1 MSSWEKFSSE
11 IVEGKKKPALDPVG
25 QEDAD
30 INNDGKED
38 ETDSY
43 LKNRRRVRSRIIR
56 KEDYENIE
64 EKAVSKAQQRFFGMV
79 RAAQKGEMEDPSP
92 EVSKAAASMSKS
104 DVKDFAKTKHAK
116 LPEKKETKEE
126 TSLVADIV
134 ENLRAQ
140 RLKRQ
145 AKRQERDRRLNAGKA
160 QQFVNDLVKGP
171 NPSRGKSKRVEVK
184 APANVKASKKVSEK
198 VAKKLQ
204 NRADSGGVEGE
215 IAAKMLQKR
224 GTQLTAKQQA
234 DLDFKREKEAAIDRR
249 NTERQEDQR
258 ASTKARQQEVRRAQ
272 NQERTRRKERQED
285 KAERRKEKAAASK
298 AADRDDFIKKEAEKN
313 YRIAKA
319 KEAEKGAVL
328 PAVKKEL
335 GDAIKKAGSRPASDQ
350 ANTGAQATRVVD
362 TAGDVVGGI
371 ARAVKKGIDAKRA
384 SKKEVERIEK
394 DDEIRKKAESDAKK
408 AYGKSLRNKAEGDAK
423 KDMKSDDDKFG
434 DNKPKAQGK
443 SGEETLDNLLKD
455 KEGFK
460 DMKDAQK
467 STDPYPK
474 GKGRSDVVKAKGVGA
489 EGSVRSKGGDV
500 GAEGAKG
507 TKLKGSRDGDRPAL
521 PSKESRVGKL
531 ARRVAGDAAGKI
543 AKVAADTA
551 ISRFRK
557 RNQKALPP
565 PGGVNKPVVQKE
577 KPKETSAKGMSTSDV
592 ADRARKDLKFRR
604 QQIDLRQ
611 EYEFSD
617 WRSELNESFFL
628 QEIEDIENN
637 GLHSNIK
644 KLIDISKKK
653 NKIEINPALGE
664 GALPVKPIIGSFAQG
679 EAGKGDSN
687 RTMGDVAKRRIR
699 RKLVDWASQKAGEKA
714 EDVVKDILSKKKEG
728 EEVKE
733 GLGLSVARALDKTNP
748 PLGRPSRRR
757 SVSNALKMREIDR
770 DSKRNKKRKF
780 SGRASV
786 AEDTE
791 VKEDWQKVNRKDKTD
806 GLSQKAVDAYR
817 KENPGSKL
825 QTAVTEKK
833 PTGKRADRRKS
844 FCRRMKGMKAKL
856 TSKKTSR
863 DPDSRINK
871 ALRRWN
877 CN

>member
-79 RAAQKGEMEDPSP
+79 RATQKGEMENPSP

-126 TSLVADIV
+126 TSLVDDIV

-145 AKRQERDRRLNAGKA
+145 AKRQVAQAKQARRTSAYKNKTIDDLLTKGK
-160 QQFVNDLVKGP
+160 VNDAA
-171 NPSRGKSKRVEVK
+171 GKSKRVEVK
-184 APANVKASKKVSEK
+184 APANVKGGAKKSSGEPDLDTVTGRAEERRRASKASAE
-198 VAKKLQ
+198 L
-204 NRADSGGVEGE
+204 R
-215 IAAKMLQKR
+215 
-224 GTQLTAKQQA
+224 
-234 DLDFKREKEAAIDRR
+234 
-249 NTERQEDQR
+249 RQEDR
-258 ASTKARQQEVRRAQ
+258 TKRSGLAAQ
-272 NQERTRRKERQED
+272 LRGERTR
-285 KAERRKEKAAASK
+285 
-298 AADRDDFIKKEAEKN
+298 KKEAQTAAAERAASRDAAARENEVK
-313 YRIAKA
+313 RARELKSAKIDA
-319 KEAEKGAVL
+319 KSKQDAAFADTLKKEVGDGLDRAGSRA
-328 PAVKKEL
+328 AVKKDDTGGQALRNLEVG
-335 GDAIKKAGSRPASDQ
+335 GDLVGGLAKGLVGGAMAKRKAKKDRLDDLKKRREVDKAGRA
-350 ANTGAQATRVVD
+350 
-362 TAGDVVGGI
+362 AG
-371 ARAVKKGIDAKRA
+371 KRF
-384 SKKEVERIEK
+384 
-394 DDEIRKKAESDAKK
+394 DMGKKAEVDAK
-408 AYGKSLRNKAEGDAK
+408 ADME
-423 KDMKSDDDKFG
+423 KDKD
-434 DNKPKAQGK
+434 
-443 SGEETLDNLLKD
+443 DNLTKFLN
-455 KEGFK
+455 
-460 DMKDAQK
+460 QK
-467 STDPYPK
+467 PPKSVTDPYK
-474 GKGRSDVVKAKGVGA
+474 DGKGRSDVVKAGGIGA
-489 EGSVRSKGGDV
+489 EGSVRSKGGSMS
-500 GAEGAKG
+500 GEGSKG
-507 TKLKGSRDGDRPAL
+507 TAIPGSTPKPAL
-521 PSKESRVGKL
+521 APAKPGSPAISGG
-531 ARRVAGDAAGKI
+531 ARAI
-543 AKVAADTA
+543 AKVSDVVSKPKSERKFSEKGQSLRGTQN
-551 ISRFRK
+551 RRK
-557 RNQKALPP
+557 RAK
-565 PGGVNKPVVQKE
+565 VSKE
-577 KPKETSAKGMSTSDV
+577 LGFGSAQRKKPKGFGEGYSN
-592 ADRARKDLKFRR
+592 
-604 QQIDLRQ
+604 
-611 EYEFSD
+611 
-617 WRSELNESFFL
+617 WRVELNESFFL
-628 QEIEDIENN
+628 QEVEDVENN

-644 KLIDISKKK
+644 KLVDISKKK

-664 GALPVKPIIGSFAQG
+664 GALPVKPIVGSFAQG

-714 EDVVKDILSKKKEG
+714 EDIVKDILGKKKEG
-728 EEVKE
+728 E
-733 GLGLSVARALDKTNP
+733 
-748 PLGRPSRRR
+748 
-757 SVSNALKMREIDR
+757 
-770 DSKRNKKRKF
+770 
-780 SGRASV
+780 
-786 AEDTE
+786 E

-844 FCRRMKGMKAKL
+844 FCRRMKGMKSKL

>member
-79 RAAQKGEMEDPSP
+79 RATQKGEMENPSP
-92 EVSKAAASMSKS
+92 EVSKVAASMSKS

-126 TSLVADIV
+126 TSLVDDIV

-145 AKRQERDRRLNAGKA
+145 AKRQVAQAKQARRTSAYKNKTIDDLLTKGK
-160 QQFVNDLVKGP
+160 VNDAA
-171 NPSRGKSKRVEVK
+171 GKSKRVEVK
-184 APANVKASKKVSEK
+184 APANVKGGAKKSSGEPDLDTVTGRAEERRRASKASAE
-198 VAKKLQ
+198 L
-204 NRADSGGVEGE
+204 R
-215 IAAKMLQKR
+215 
-224 GTQLTAKQQA
+224 
-234 DLDFKREKEAAIDRR
+234 
-249 NTERQEDQR
+249 RQEDR
-258 ASTKARQQEVRRAQ
+258 TKRSGLAAQ
-272 NQERTRRKERQED
+272 LRGERTR
-285 KAERRKEKAAASK
+285 
-298 AADRDDFIKKEAEKN
+298 KKEAQTAAAERAASRDAAARENEVK
-313 YRIAKA
+313 RARELKSAKIDA
-319 KEAEKGAVL
+319 KSKQDAAFADTLKKEVGDGLDRAGSRA
-328 PAVKKEL
+328 AVKKDDTGGQALRNLEVG
-335 GDAIKKAGSRPASDQ
+335 GDLVGGLAKGLVGGAMAKRKAKKDRLDDLKKRREVDKAGRA
-350 ANTGAQATRVVD
+350 
-362 TAGDVVGGI
+362 AG
-371 ARAVKKGIDAKRA
+371 KRF
-384 SKKEVERIEK
+384 
-394 DDEIRKKAESDAKK
+394 DMGKKAEADAK
-408 AYGKSLRNKAEGDAK
+408 ADME
-423 KDMKSDDDKFG
+423 KDKD
-434 DNKPKAQGK
+434 
-443 SGEETLDNLLKD
+443 DNLTKFLN
-455 KEGFK
+455 
-460 DMKDAQK
+460 QK
-467 STDPYPK
+467 PPKSVTDPYK
-474 GKGRSDVVKAKGVGA
+474 DGKGRSDVVKAGGIGA
-489 EGSVRSKGGDV
+489 EGSVRSKGGSMS
-500 GAEGAKG
+500 GEGSKG
-507 TKLKGSRDGDRPAL
+507 TAIPGSTPKPAL
-521 PSKESRVGKL
+521 PQAKPGSPAVSGGARV
-531 ARRVAGDAAGKI
+531 I
-543 AKVAADTA
+543 AKVSD
-551 ISRFRK
+551 
-557 RNQKALPP
+557 
-565 PGGVNKPVVQKE
+565 VVS
-577 KPKETSAKGMSTSDV
+577 KPKSERKFSEKGQSLRGALTPEKR
-592 ADRARKDLKFRR
+592 RARDKKADELGFGSAQRKKPKGFG
-604 QQIDLRQ
+604 
-611 EYEFSD
+611 EGYSN
-617 WRSELNESFFL
+617 WRVELNESFFL
-628 QEIEDIENN
+628 QEVEDVENN

-644 KLIDISKKK
+644 KLVDISKKK

-664 GALPVKPIIGSFAQG
+664 GALPVKPIVGSFAQG

-714 EDVVKDILSKKKEG
+714 EDIVKDILGKKKEG
-728 EEVKE
+728 E
-733 GLGLSVARALDKTNP
+733 
-748 PLGRPSRRR
+748 
-757 SVSNALKMREIDR
+757 
-770 DSKRNKKRKF
+770 
-780 SGRASV
+780 
-786 AEDTE
+786 E

-844 FCRRMKGMKAKL
+844 FCRRMKGMKSKL

>member
-25 QEDAD
+25 KEDAD

-43 LKNRRRVRSRIIR
+43 LRNRRKIRSRIIR

-104 DVKDFAKTKHAK
+104 DVKDFAKTKHSK

-126 TSLVADIV
+126 TSLVDTIL
-134 ENLRAQ
+134 EHLRAQ
-140 RLKRQ
+140 RLKQTAALKRKKDVDRQ
-145 AKRQERDRRLNAGKA
+145 QKISNVKASRAVDDLLKGK
-160 QQFVNDLVKGP
+160 VNP
-171 NPSRGKSKRVEVK
+171 AAGKSKRVEVK
-184 APANVKASKKVSEK
+184 APANVKVS
-198 VAKKLQ
+198 
-204 NRADSGGVEGE
+204 
-215 IAAKMLQKR
+215 KR
-224 GTQLTAKQQA
+224 GTKLTAKQQA
-234 DLDFKREKEAAIDRR
+234 ELDFKREKEAAIDRR

-258 ASTKARQQEVRRAQ
+258 ASTKARQQEVRRSQ

-285 KAERRKEKAAASK
+285 KAERRKEKAAAAK

-371 ARAVKKGIDAKRA
+371 AKAVKKGIDAKRA

-455 KEGFK
+455 KEGFQ

-467 STDPYPK
+467 STEKDAQTMADPYPK

-489 EGSVRSKGGDV
+489 EGSVRSKGGDM
-500 GAEGAKG
+500 GADGAKG

-521 PSKESRVGKL
+521 PSKESRVGKIV
-531 ARRVAGDAAGKI
+531 RRAAGNAAGKI

-565 PGGVNKPVVQKE
+565 VGGVNKPAVQKE
-577 KPKETSAKGMSTSDV
+577 KPKAASAKGMST
-592 ADRARKDLKFRR
+592 AQRARKDPEFRR

-611 EYEFSD
+611 EYEFSN
-617 WRSELNESFFL
+617 WRAELNESFFL

-637 GLHSNIK
+637 GLHSNVK

-780 SGRASV
+780 SGRAAV

-817 KENPGSKL
+817 RENPGSKL